1 MNGNT
6 LIPITMF
13 VCIVY
18 AIKVVVDALARRQ
31 MLNSGTSQELVA
43 SMLRSE
49 EQRQRHSSLR
59 WGIVLVALAMGFGII
74 QWAGWTE
81 LTPGMIAVLAGV
93 TGLGNLAFYSIA
105 RRLG

>member
-1 MNGNT
+1 MKEE
-6 LIPITMF
+6 LIPIVMF

-18 AIKVVVDALARRQ
+18 AIKVVVDALARRH
-31 MLNSGTSQELVA
+31 MLNSGTSPELVA
-43 SMLRSE
+43 SLLRNE

-59 WGIVLVALAMGFGII
+59 WGIVLVALAIGFGII
-74 QWAGWTE
+74 QWAGWTD

-93 TGLGNLAFYSIA
+93 TGLGNLAFFTIA